1 MGALTDVFTMREGT
15 SMKPRSCRVRP
26 PAAKPVARHALLCAL
41 ALSGLGL
48 PSLTAGARL
57 GPRSAQ
63 FQGLGKL
70 SDGAFETQAYG
81 VSADGADGSVV
92 VGWAAKYAPQAWE
105 AFRWTAA
112 DGMTGLGDLSGGQFR
127 SGANAVSADGFV
139 IVGLGTTGSGPS
151 DNVLE
156 AFRWT
161 ASGGMQGLGDL
172 SGGNFESQAFG
183 ASADGAVVVGYGIS
197 ANGQEAFRWTAAG
210 GMQGLGDLPG
220 GDYLSVARA
229 VSADGSVVVGIGTWG
244 AWWADQQYAFRW
256 TASGGMQPLG
266 ALPGAP
272 SQTSRAYGVSADG
285 SVVVGWSSSPNGTY
299 NYRAEAFRWTAS
311 DGMQGLGD
319 LPGGYFDSWA
329 WAASADGAV
338 IVGTSLTELYN
349 EASIWDAAHG
359 MRRLAD
365 VLEAE
370 YGLDLTGWTLEY
382 ATAISPDGQ
391 AVVGWGINPGG
402 WREAWLAVVP
412 PILRG
417 DVDCDGGV
425 GFGDINPFVLL
436 LSDPELWQQTYPEC
450 PIRNGDINADGV
462 VDFADI
468 NPFVD
473 CVVNGGCTAP

>member
-1 MGALTDVFTMREGT
+1 MGGR
-15 SMKPRSCRVRP
+15 RVLWCAVVVGGIGF
-26 PAAKPVARHALLCAL
+26 PA
-41 ALSGLGL
+41 
-48 PSLTAGARL
+48 LTAGAAV

-81 VSADGADGSVV
+81 VSTDGAVV

-105 AFRWTAA
+105 AFHWTAA
-112 DGMTGLGDLSGGQFR
+112 DGMTGLGDLTGGQFR

-139 IVGLGTTGSGPS
+139 IVGLGTTGSGPT

-183 ASADGAVVVGYGIS
+183 VSADGAVVVGYGIS
-197 ANGQEAFRWTAAG
+197 ANGQEAFRWTAAD
-210 GMQGLGDLPG
+210 GMQGLGDLSG

-266 ALPGAP
+266 VLAGAP
-272 SQTSRAYGVSADG
+272 AQTSRAYGVSADG
-285 SVVVGWSSSPNGTY
+285 SVVVGWSSSPNGNY
-299 NYRAEAFRWTAS
+299 NYQAEAFRWTAS

-338 IVGTSLTELYN
+338 IVGTSLTALNN
-349 EASIWDAAHG
+349 EAFIWDVAHG
-359 MRRLAD
+359 MRRLKD
-365 VLEAE
+365 VLETE
-370 YGLDLTGWTLEY
+370 YGLDLTDWILEY
-382 ATAISPDGQ
+382 ATAISPDRR
-391 AVVGWGINPGG
+391 AVVGWGINPSG
-402 WREAWLAVVP
+402 WREAWLAILPP
-412 PILRG
+412 PILPG
-417 DVDCDGGV
+417 DLNCDGSV
-425 GFGDINPFVLL
+425 GFGDINPFVLI
-436 LSDPELWQQTYPEC
+436 LSDLVAWQAAYPGC
-450 PIRNGDINADGV
+450 PILNGDINGDGSV
-462 VDFADI
+462 NFGDI
-468 NPFVD
+468 NPFVALLT
-473 CVVNGGCTAP
+473 GSR